1 MLASGRREPV
11 HGWKYAS
18 LQVIADDPS
27 FGVDALGSELIDGF
41 EAQAAEQ
48 ETGDSITLSLTDLTK
63 MPALDEALG
72 TFGAALAERG
82 ATVAPVI
89 GRTLAKYL
97 GFDRSPD
104 PSQDT
109 YMTDLGLLAS
119 KTRSEAGLVGKARV
133 STGRCQWTP
142 YR

>member
-1 MLASGRREPV
+1 
-11 HGWKYAS
+11 
-18 LQVIADDPS
+18 
-27 FGVDALGSELIDGF
+27 
-41 EAQAAEQ
+41 
-48 ETGDSITLSLTDLTK
+48 

-89 GRTLAKYL
+89 GRTLAKNL
-97 GFDRSPD
+97 GFGRSPD

-119 KTRSEAGLVGKARV
+119 QNGIEAPDVLDEAEAPTRAITEPILDKVLGHAISPDKSRV
-133 STGRCQWTP
+133 RK
-142 YR
+142 